1 MATSR
6 AGYILRRSVQ
16 TVFLLWFILTFL
28 FFFFRLMPG
37 SYTDIMLGQGASAE
51 SIARFEARWGLDA
64 PLWRQY
70 IDYFINFLRLDF
82 GASLQAQVP
91 VLDYIG
97 IRMFNS
103 FILVAPAITAAYI
116 MGSVLG
122 SILGSVRGSI
132 TERVGVVGMVG
143 LSSFPGFFVGIIV
156 ILIFANYLGWLPTSG
171 MVTASTYAQFG
182 DAAWWRPYLTTDFL
196 VHYIL
201 PFSVIAIR
209 GLANPGMIMRT
220 SVVEVKNQDFSY
232 YHRVTG
238 LPYSRRLRHI
248 GKHAILPVVTLY
260 PVSMVRAISGLVVLE
275 VVFNWPGI
283 GNLLVQ
289 SVFARDFPVIQ
300 FIFFLAAAFVVIS
313 NLFVDILY
321 GVIDPRVSVAD

>member
-132 TERVGVVGMVG
+132 TERVVGDSNSDHVAC
-143 LSSFPGFFVGIIV
+143 SF
-156 ILIFANYLGWLPTSG
+156 S
-171 MVTASTYAQFG
+171 
-182 DAAWWRPYLTTDFL
+182 
-196 VHYIL
+196 
-201 PFSVIAIR
+201 
-209 GLANPGMIMRT
+209 
-220 SVVEVKNQDFSY
+220 
-232 YHRVTG
+232 
-238 LPYSRRLRHI
+238 
-248 GKHAILPVVTLY
+248 
-260 PVSMVRAISGLVVLE
+260 
-275 VVFNWPGI
+275 
-283 GNLLVQ
+283 
-289 SVFARDFPVIQ
+289 AR
-300 FIFFLAAAFVVIS
+300 
-313 NLFVDILY
+313 
-321 GVIDPRVSVAD
+321 